1 MSRTVTGTLLL
12 PNGQPMANARIFFT
26 AKRTEAVSIVE
37 GVNAFFDTDNDGDYS
52 QVIVD
57 GWYSVSIEWQADAAG
72 ATVRRWPLGYAV
84 VEAGAN
90 TTLEALIIASNPAAS
105 VETTLLY
112 EVLEQA
118 QQARDL
124 AEAAADA
131 AAASAATIT
140 PTTGPNDTT
149 PGHLWRTDDLV
160 KTLTPTD
167 TTVGSIMRTGDA
179 GWNGLNS
186 TTITDANGILVAGNY
201 QLTSGVPAAFQN
213 FPTWAQPS
221 RSTML
226 VMGNFAPYGTQLYF
240 DRTLARAAYRI
251 YSGSFGSWIE
261 FWTDANLVK
270 AVSTTDSAVG
280 RVMLTGAG
288 GILGRSVYQSVY
300 DVNSTGDTVI
310 RTVTGNAGTKPS
322 DNIPGFPDNC
332 TLLPIRRSSG
342 ENSSQMAWALSGSTP
357 RAAIRH
363 FDGISWTLWGE
374 LWHSVNTSVDVKAV
388 LSASNNA
395 AIRSAIAASSLP
407 PYTLSTVPSASA
419 NTNLLVVIT
428 DLAGGR
434 EPCFSNGTNWL
445 RCSDKT
451 IAN

>member
-37 GVNAFFDTDNDGDYS
+37 GVNAFFDTDNDGDYN
-52 QVIVD
+52 QVVVD

-72 ATVRRWPLGYAV
+72 ATVRRWTLGNAV

-118 QQARDL
+118 QQARDE

-131 AAASAATIT
+131 AAASAATISPT
-140 PTTGPNDTT
+140 KQAQWDQAYSERNRWDGSVTGLNAATGRVSLQLQKISSLTDVTVDRVVTTGFMGLGGFAGGVVA
-149 PGHLWRTDDLV
+149 PGNALKSALQCGMYGV
-160 KTLTPTD
+160 
-167 TTVGSIMRTGDA
+167 
-179 GWNGLNS
+179 NS
-186 TTITDANGILVAGNY
+186 
-201 QLTSGVPAAFQN
+201 
-213 FPTWAQPS
+213 
-221 RSTML
+221 
-226 VMGNFAPYGTQLYF
+226 
-240 DRTLARAAYRI
+240 
-251 YSGSFGSWIE
+251 
-261 FWTDANLVK
+261 
-270 AVSTTDSAVG
+270 STTDNPGVSSGGVALHLAWNETNMFQMVVSRSADEIFY
-280 RVMLTGAG
+280 RRNNSGAWSADQ
-288 GILGRSVYQSVY
+288 RFW
-300 DVNSTGDTVI
+300 T
-310 RTVTGNAGTKPS
+310 TGNTSANVQTM
-322 DNIPGFPDNC
+322 
-332 TLLPIRRSSG
+332 L
-342 ENSSQMAWALSGSTP
+342 
-357 RAAIRH
+357 AA
-363 FDGISWTLWGE
+363 
-374 LWHSVNTSVDVKAV
+374 A
-388 LSASNNA
+388 NNA
-395 AIRSAIAASSLP
+395 AIRSAINASSLP